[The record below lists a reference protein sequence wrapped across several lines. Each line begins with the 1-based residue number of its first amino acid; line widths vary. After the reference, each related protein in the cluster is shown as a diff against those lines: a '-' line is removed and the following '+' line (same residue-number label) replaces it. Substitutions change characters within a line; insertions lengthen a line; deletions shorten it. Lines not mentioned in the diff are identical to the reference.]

1 MVRRWRLVLL
11 AALVLVVNG
20 CAVVEE
26 LSGGGKDVVRPVG
39 DEVDIAAGASGVE
52 QGSVAQLVAEARERY
67 EQTVEDY
74 QCRMSR
80 RERRLGLLGG
90 AEEIDVKFLD
100 EPFSVFFHW
109 RKNPGKADKLLY
121 VAGEHDGQMMVAP
134 VLIGWLTGPVAVDPH
149 GREARQSSKRSV
161 TEFGFANILAR
172 IYSAYETG
180 KLGDGDDFVDSDGGE
195 VEVRGR
201 RALAIERR
209 RVGDGP
215 GDGDTE
221 VLWRFCLDVVTL
233 MPIAVTSFNSDG
245 KIVTDYL
252 FSDIRFNT
260 GLTEED
266 FTLEAVGMAKGKK

>member
-1 MVRRWRLVLL
+1 MWCWVLL
-11 AALVLVVNG
+11 VGLVGVLNG
-20 CAVVEE
+20 CAVVEG
-26 LSGGGKDVVRPVG
+26 LSGGDRDMVRTVEGQVDVDPGVRQG
-39 DEVDIAAGASGVE
+39 ERGAMQELFG
-52 QGSVAQLVAEARERY
+52 QARQRY
-67 EQTVEDY
+67 EQTVDDY

-80 RERRLGLLGG
+80 RERRLGMLGG